1 MEAFAYAALALALTS
16 VLALTLLVAR
26 RLVLAWGERRRIVAL
41 ERLRPVALAIVDGEP
56 IPVEE
61 RAHAEEQAEL
71 LAELLARYARQLRGD
86 ARQRIGEFFETSGAV
101 ERELRRLRS
110 RRRRRRTAA
119 AYALGDMAAR
129 PACAELLRVLE
140 GDRDREVR
148 AAVARSLGR
157 IGSPEAVPALIEALV
172 QRRVAQAVAGQALI
186 EIGPSAVP
194 RLLAL
199 LGQDEPAIRAWAA
212 ELVGLVGDAGD
223 APLLLGCLQDT
234 SAAVRERAARA
245 LGRLGADEAAGLLRE
260 TLSDRVPAVRAAA
273 AYALG
278 RLLDR
283 EAVEPLLAQARA
295 GEFEPARAAAEAV
308 ARIDP
313 ERARASA
320 AEPGAGPHLRE
331 AADLLAL

>member
-1 MEAFAYAALALALTS
+1 ARGGGGWRG
-16 VLALTLLVAR
+16 VAC
-26 RLVLAWGERRRIVAL
+26 G
-41 ERLRPVALAIVDGEP
+41 
-56 IPVEE
+56 
-61 RAHAEEQAEL
+61 
-71 LAELLARYARQLRGD
+71 RGV
-86 ARQRIGEFFETSGAV
+86 GPG
-101 ERELRRLRS
+101 
-110 RRRRRRTAA
+110 
-119 AYALGDMAAR
+119 
-129 PACAELLRVLE
+129 PAGCGGLLRVLE

-199 LGQDEPAIRAWAA
+199 LAQDEPEVRAWAA

-234 SAAVRERAARA
+234 SAAVGERAARA
-245 LGRLGADEAAGLLRE
+245 LGRLGADGAAGLLRE

-283 EAVEPLLAQARA
+283 EAVEPLLAQART

-308 ARIDP
+308 
-313 ERARASA
+313 
-320 AEPGAGPHLRE
+320 
-331 AADLLAL
+331 